1 MITFLV
7 IIIIIPNQTGGKN
20 DIRNYSINKRVF
32 YGGYYYRYYGGTN
45 ETHKTNKKKETFLN

>member
-7 IIIIIPNQTGGKN
+7 IIIFIPNQTGVKN
-20 DIRNYSINKRVF
+20 AICSYSINKRVS
-32 YGGYYYRYYGGTN
+32 YGGYSYLYYGGTN